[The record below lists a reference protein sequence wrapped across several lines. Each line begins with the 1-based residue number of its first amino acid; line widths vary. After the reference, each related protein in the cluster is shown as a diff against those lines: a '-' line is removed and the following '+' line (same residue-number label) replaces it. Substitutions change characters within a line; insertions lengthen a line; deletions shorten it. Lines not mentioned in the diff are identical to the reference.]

1 MTVRKNKDE
10 FQEVMSSEKP
20 QEKELSLEEI
30 LAECPGAIKGAFA
43 FSGKDKEK
51 ELSLEEI
58 FAECPDGADEA
69 PKLSG
74 QNKEQFQE
82 DRSLED
88 PQDPEASSDE
98 TFSDSPDEMDDDS
111 RLICENK
118 EQFHIVTSSEGHLEK
133 ELSLEE
139 IFAGCPD
146 EIKETALILDKNKEQ
161 LDQIASSEDV
171 EDKEEA
177 AAENFSD
184 SPDGIDDA
192 SGLSDEDQNQL
203 EKVGSLEELQDED
216 VSTEENLSDASDE
229 IEDTSLISDVN
240 HDPLQAKAFSA
251 DLQDEQI
258 APLETSFANPDEH
271 ESKPVETFLPKL
283 DSPLMQSATEALPII
298 PIPFRVRKAENSK
311 IGPAAS
317 SISKSSQKMI
327 AVGGAKGGVGKSMLS
342 ANLAVGLSLLGQKV
356 VLADLDLG
364 GADIHLYTGVKSL
377 SKTWKDFLDKKV
389 DSIQDILTPT
399 AFEGL
404 SLIGGDSSRLGSAN
418 LPYFRKLKMIRH
430 LKALETDFLII
441 DLGGDTSYNGLD
453 FFLQADQKIVVS
465 GTEPASV
472 LDSYAFVKVAKMRL
486 LERFFA
492 RHKRLK
498 DLAEQVK
505 DGSLEKSKN
514 YSLDFIFQQVRTR
527 YPHALFELKKQFEQF
542 RLSIV
547 LNMTESS
554 KDMRIAKSMQ
564 KLVKDKCF
572 LDIGIL
578 GTIPLDR
585 VVHRAA
591 REFTPIVVEHPTC
604 HASRSIHQMLAA
616 IILSREQ
623 EATRTELLHNTSQIR
638 REVKKQIDSG
648 TMTLDGLTTQQINA
662 IFNTTPRLRPSFQ
675 KILNVMLA

>member
-1 MTVRKNKDE
+1 
-10 FQEVMSSEKP
+10 MSYKKP

-30 LAECPGAIKGAFA
+30 LAECPGAIKGTFA
-43 FSGKDKEK
+43 FSAKDKEK

-58 FAECPDGADEA
+58 FAECPDGADA
-69 PKLSG
+69 ATKLSG
-74 QNKEQFQE
+74 QNKEQFQQDE
-82 DRSLED
+82 SLED
-88 PQDPEASSDE
+88 PQDAEASSEE
-98 TFSDSPDEMDDDS
+98 TFSESPDEMDDDP
-111 RLICENK
+111 RLTCENK
-118 EQFHIVTSSEGHLEK
+118 EQFHVVMSSEKHLEK

-161 LDQIASSEDV
+161 LDEIASSEDV

-184 SPDGIDDA
+184 SANGLEDA
-192 SGLSDEDQNQL
+192 SLPSEKNQEPLSKIESSEKFQDKDLSTEESSFDSIVEKEDASLISHENQDHL
-203 EKVGSLEELQDED
+203 QETASSAELQDK
-216 VSTEENLSDASDE
+216 
-229 IEDTSLISDVN
+229 
-240 HDPLQAKAFSA
+240 QK
-251 DLQDEQI
+251 
-258 APLETSFANPDEH
+258 APLETSFASFCEQ
-271 ESKPVETFLPKL
+271 ERKPVETFLPKL
-283 DSPLMQSATEALPII
+283 DSPLMQSAKEALPII
-298 PIPFRVRKAENSK
+298 PIPFRVRNAENSK
-311 IGPAAS
+311 IGPDAS
-317 SISKSSQKMI
+317 SIRKSSQKMI

-377 SKTWKDFLDKKV
+377 TKTWKDFLDKKV

-472 LDSYAFVKVAKMRL
+472 LDSYTFVKVANMRL

-527 YPHALFELKKQFEQF
+527 DPQALFELKMQLEQF
-542 RLSIV
+542 CLSIV

-554 KDMRIAKSMQ
+554 KDMQIAESMQ
-564 KLVKDKCF
+564 NLVKDKCF

-578 GTIPLDR
+578 GTIPLDG

-604 HASRSIHQMLAA
+604 QASRSIYRMLAA

-623 EATRTELLHNTSQIR
+623 EATRTELLHHTSQIR

-648 TMTLDGLTTQQINA
+648 TMTLDGLTSQQINA
-662 IFNTTPRLRPSFQ
+662 LFNTTPRRRPSFQ